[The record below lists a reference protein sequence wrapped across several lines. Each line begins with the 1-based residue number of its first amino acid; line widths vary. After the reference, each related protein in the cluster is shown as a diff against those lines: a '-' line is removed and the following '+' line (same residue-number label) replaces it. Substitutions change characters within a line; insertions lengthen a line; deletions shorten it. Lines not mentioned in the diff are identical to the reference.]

1 MKNKK
6 IIYIISTFII
16 LILIIMGVLFL
27 NKKNGSNV
35 DTKKAN
41 DKKTSLIEEAASNSG
56 KKKEDYK
63 KFLGGE
69 VLTENTYFNE
79 YTFISNNKA
88 YIFDPKKL
96 ETGEFS
102 YKKVLDIPEDLK
114 IVNIG
119 IPYGPDIRFITNDD
133 VYYSIYDTNV
143 DNKIEAGFTMF
154 NSAQYELRKFYLSYS
169 EETYGEKLDYDLIF
183 NLHMV
188 KDNIIYKLTIPYEGF
203 DKKFYPFTKTKIE
216 GNYEGEKILNV
227 YNDRIIRTDKAFYE
241 VVDYYK
247 NGERTSATLKMSMLT
262 KYYDDVLT
270 FTYKYVVL
278 KDYTLI
284 PISDTFIN
292 RNKKYVEYNYKDC
305 FEEEI
310 KDFNE

>member
-6 IIYIISTFII
+6 MWFIGGCVILIILLLVSII
-16 LILIIMGVLFL
+16 LI
-27 NKKNGSNV
+27 NKK
-35 DTKKAN
+35 
-41 DKKTSLIEEAASNSG
+41 DKKNSNEDGNKGSSLVEEAASNSG

-69 VLTENTYFNE
+69 VLNQNTFFNE

-88 YIFDPKKL
+88 YIFDPSKL
-96 ETGEFS
+96 ESGEFS
-102 YKKVLDIPEDLK
+102 YRKVLDIPDDIK

-119 IPYGPDIRFITNDD
+119 IPYGADIHFITSDD
-133 VYYSIYDTNV
+133 KYYSIEDTNL
-143 DNKIEAGFTMF
+143 DNKVEAGYNMF
-154 NSAQYELRKFYLSYS
+154 ANAKYELQKFYDSYT
-169 EETYGEKLDYDLIF
+169 EKTYEEKLDYDLIF

-188 KDNIIYKLTIPYEGF
+188 KDNIIYKLTIPFESFY
-203 DKKFYPFTKTKIE
+203 DKKFYPFTKTKVE

-247 NGERTSATLKMSMLT
+247 NGERTTSTLKMNMLS

-310 KDFNE
+310 KDFTE

>member
-6 IIYIISTFII
+6 IIYIISAFII
-16 LILIIMGVLFL
+16 LILIIMSVLFL
-27 NKKNGSNV
+27 NKKNGGDV

-63 KFLGGE
+63 KFLGGD
-69 VLTENTYFNE
+69 VLTENTFFNE

-88 YIFDPKKL
+88 YVFDPKKL

-203 DKKFYPFTKTKIE
+203 DKNFYPFTKTKIE

-284 PISDTFIN
+284 PISDMFIN

>member
-6 IIYIISTFII
+6 IIYIISAFII

-27 NKKNGSNV
+27 NKKNGSDV

-96 ETGEFS
+96 ETGELS

-154 NSAQYELRKFYLSYS
+154 NSAQYELRKFYPSYS

-203 DKKFYPFTKTKIE
+203 DKNFYPFTKTKIE
-216 GNYEGEKILNV
+216 GNYEGENILNV
-227 YNDRIIRTDKAFYE
+227 YNDRIIRNDKAFYE

>member
-6 IIYIISTFII
+6 MWFIGGCV
-16 LILIIMGVLFL
+16 ILIILLVVSISLI
-27 NKKNGSNV
+27 NKKDNKNSNE
-35 DTKKAN
+35 
-41 DKKTSLIEEAASNSG
+41 DKNKESSLVEEAASNSG

-69 VLTENTYFNE
+69 VLNQNTFFNE

-88 YIFDPKKL
+88 YIFDPSKL
-96 ETGEFS
+96 ESGEFS
-102 YKKVLDIPEDLK
+102 YRKVLDIPDDIK

-119 IPYGPDIRFITNDD
+119 IPYGADIHFITSDD
-133 VYYSIYDTNV
+133 KYYSIEDTNL
-143 DNKIEAGFTMF
+143 DNKVEAGYNMF
-154 NSAQYELRKFYLSYS
+154 ANAKYELQKFYDSYT
-169 EETYGEKLDYDLIF
+169 EKTYEEKLDYDLIF

-188 KDNIIYKLTIPYEGF
+188 KDNIIYKLTIPFESFY
-203 DKKFYPFTKTKIE
+203 DKKFYPFTKTKVE

-247 NGERTSATLKMSMLT
+247 NGERTTSTLKMNMLS

-310 KDFNE
+310 KDFTE

>member
-6 IIYIISTFII
+6 MWFIGGCVILIILLVVSII
-16 LILIIMGVLFL
+16 LI
-27 NKKNGSNV
+27 NKK
-35 DTKKAN
+35 
-41 DKKTSLIEEAASNSG
+41 DKKNSNEDGNKGSSLVEEAASNSG

-63 KFLGGE
+63 KFVGGE
-69 VLTENTYFNE
+69 ILNENTFFNE

-88 YIFDPKKL
+88 YIFDPSKL
-96 ETGEFS
+96 ESGEFS
-102 YKKVLDIPEDLK
+102 YRKVLDIPDDIK

-119 IPYGPDIRFITNDD
+119 IPYGADIHFITSDD
-133 VYYSIYDTNV
+133 KYYSIEDTNL
-143 DNKIEAGFTMF
+143 DNKVEAGYNMF
-154 NSAQYELRKFYLSYS
+154 ANAKYELQKFYDSYT
-169 EETYGEKLDYDLIF
+169 EKTYEEKLDYDLIF

-188 KDNIIYKLTIPYEGF
+188 KDNIIYKLTIPFESFY
-203 DKKFYPFTKTKIE
+203 DKKFYPFTKTKVE

-247 NGERTSATLKMSMLT
+247 NGERTTSTLKMNMLS

-310 KDFNE
+310 KDFTE

>member
-1 MKNKK
+1 MK
-6 IIYIISTFII
+6 
-16 LILIIMGVLFL
+16 
-27 NKKNGSNV
+27 
-35 DTKKAN
+35 
-41 DKKTSLIEEAASNSG
+41 DKKTWIIVGCLVLVVLVVAIILFNKKDSETDDKKDDKDVTSLVLEAAKNSNKNAS
-56 KKKEDYK
+56 DYK

-69 VLTENTYFNE
+69 VLSESTYFNE

-88 YIFDPKKL
+88 YVFDPQKL
-96 ETGEFS
+96 ENGEFS
-102 YKKVLDIPEDLK
+102 YRKVLDIPEDLK

-119 IPYGPDIRFITNDD
+119 IPVGADICFITSDD
-133 VYYSIYDTNV
+133 AYYRIEDTNL
-143 DNKIEAGFTMF
+143 DNKVEDSYNMF
-154 NSAQYELRKFYLSYS
+154 ANAKYELQKFYDSYS

-188 KDNIIYKLTIPYEGF
+188 KDNIIYKLTIPFESF
-203 DKKFYPFTKTKIE
+203 HDKKFYPFTKTKVD

-241 VVDYYK
+241 IVDYYK
-247 NGERTSATLKMSMLT
+247 NGERTTTTLKMKMLT
-262 KYYDDVLT
+262 KYYDEILT

-284 PISDTFIN
+284 PISDTLVN
-292 RNKKYVEYNYKDC
+292 RGKKYVEYNYKDC

-310 KDFNE
+310 KDFTE

>member
-6 IIYIISTFII
+6 MWFIGGCVILIILLVVSII
-16 LILIIMGVLFL
+16 LI
-27 NKKNGSNV
+27 NKK
-35 DTKKAN
+35 
-41 DKKTSLIEEAASNSG
+41 DKKNSNEDGNKGSSLVEEAASNSG

-63 KFLGGE
+63 KLVGGE
-69 VLTENTYFNE
+69 ILNENTFFNE

-88 YIFDPKKL
+88 YIFDPSKL
-96 ETGEFS
+96 ESGEFS
-102 YKKVLDIPEDLK
+102 YRKVLDIPDDIK

-119 IPYGPDIRFITNDD
+119 IPYGADIHFITSDD
-133 VYYSIYDTNV
+133 KYYSIEDTNL
-143 DNKIEAGFTMF
+143 DNKVEAGYNMF
-154 NSAQYELRKFYLSYS
+154 ANAKYELQKFYDSYT
-169 EETYGEKLDYDLIF
+169 EKTYEEKLDYDLIF

-188 KDNIIYKLTIPYEGF
+188 KDNIIYKLTIPFESFY
-203 DKKFYPFTKTKIE
+203 DKKFYPFTKTKVE

-247 NGERTSATLKMSMLT
+247 NGERTTSTLKMNMLS

-310 KDFNE
+310 KDFTE

>member
-6 IIYIISTFII
+6 MWFIGGCV
-16 LILIIMGVLFL
+16 ILIILLVVSISLI
-27 NKKNGSNV
+27 NKKDNKNSNE
-35 DTKKAN
+35 
-41 DKKTSLIEEAASNSG
+41 DKNKESSLVEEAASNSG

-63 KFLGGE
+63 KFVGGE
-69 VLTENTYFNE
+69 ILNENTFFNE

-88 YIFDPKKL
+88 YIFDPSKL
-96 ETGEFS
+96 ESGEFS
-102 YKKVLDIPEDLK
+102 YRKVLDIPDDIK

-119 IPYGPDIRFITNDD
+119 IPYGADIHFITSDD
-133 VYYSIYDTNV
+133 KYYSIEDTNL
-143 DNKIEAGFTMF
+143 DNKVEAGYNMF
-154 NSAQYELRKFYLSYS
+154 ANAKYELQKFYDSYT
-169 EETYGEKLDYDLIF
+169 EKTYEEKLDYDLIF

-188 KDNIIYKLTIPYEGF
+188 KDNIIYKLTIPFESFY
-203 DKKFYPFTKTKIE
+203 DKKFYPFTKTKVE

-247 NGERTSATLKMSMLT
+247 NGERTTSTLKMNMLS

-284 PISDTFIN
+284 PISDTFTS

-310 KDFNE
+310 KDFTE

>member
-1 MKNKK
+1 MMKNKK
-6 IIYIISTFII
+6 MWFIGGCVILIILLVVSII
-16 LILIIMGVLFL
+16 LI
-27 NKKNGSNV
+27 NKKDNKNSNEDENKGS
-35 DTKKAN
+35 
-41 DKKTSLIEEAASNSG
+41 SLVEEAASNSG

-63 KFLGGE
+63 KFVGGE
-69 VLTENTYFNE
+69 ILNENTFFNE

-88 YIFDPKKL
+88 YIFDPSKL
-96 ETGEFS
+96 ESGEFS
-102 YKKVLDIPEDLK
+102 YRKVLDIPDDIK

-119 IPYGPDIRFITNDD
+119 IPYGADIHFITSDD
-133 VYYSIYDTNV
+133 KYYSIEDTNL
-143 DNKIEAGFTMF
+143 DNKVEAGYNMF
-154 NSAQYELRKFYLSYS
+154 ANAKYELQKFYDSYT
-169 EETYGEKLDYDLIF
+169 EKTYEEKLDYDLIF

-188 KDNIIYKLTIPYEGF
+188 KDNIIYKLTIPFESFY
-203 DKKFYPFTKTKIE
+203 DKKFYPFTKTKVE

-247 NGERTSATLKMSMLT
+247 NGERTTSTLKMNMLS

-310 KDFNE
+310 KDFTE

>member
-6 IIYIISTFII
+6 IIYIISAFII

-27 NKKNGSNV
+27 NKKNGSDV

-96 ETGEFS
+96 ETGELS

-203 DKKFYPFTKTKIE
+203 DKNFYPFTKTKIE